1 MSGAVE
7 RARQRALR
15 LALVGTRNLSDR
27 LSDLTRLAGR
37 PPVYLGSAYSAFD
50 QWLAACREGRAP
62 RRNQRVGVLMLRN
75 RYWAEWAAYCSCRL
89 HLMGYDPVLI
99 YSGDEV
105 RRRFRQR
112 PLIDPDTRGF
122 FAKVRAQDLFPVV
135 DIDPFIDPTQRPGA
149 AERADLRLPAQ
160 MSVAYDAGKEFV
172 FDEPKIADA
181 TERIA
186 ATRRAARALAETYA
200 LDRAA
205 LPSGIIG
212 LTAGVYR
219 GFRDAGLPLCT
230 VEDWGLQPRHMVYNI
245 DLPVFSFDYA
255 AWFDALPA
263 LSPGQEALVRS
274 YIAFQDDPSGARTAA
289 WSDYRAYQPAAAHD
303 PLPADLEA
311 FLAQGRPAVL
321 LGTNVIGDSATLG
334 RELCFDSQ
342 LAWLESTLAWFAA
355 HPELALVVRVHP
367 GEAMGPCPMPLA
379 PWIEPRVAHL
389 PNAVG
394 KAPYHGLGIA
404 EEPDN
409 PADYLALVHRALR
422 GELTVSPTARERA
435 YRLDLRLHP
444 ADDGPRQP
452 QGQPVHL
459 RPPGP
464 GPGRRAGRALPHRRG
479 RAGPRRPRHLGRRP
493 RGLTPPAATRERRC
507 RRPGAGGRTSGRRSR
522 APGTPGESRGP
533 RRPGAARP

>member
-389 PNAVG
+389 PNVHVVGPKTPVNTYAIARRVRAGLLYVSNLGADLVARDLPAIAVG

-404 EEPDN
+404 EEPAN

-435 YRLDLRLHP
+435 YRLIYVFTRLMTVPGNPKVSQFTYARLDP
-444 ADDGPRQP
+444 ALDDELAELYRIVAGEQD
-452 QGQPVHL
+452 
-459 RPPGP
+459 
-464 GPGRRAGRALPHRRG
+464 RAGHV
-479 RAGPRRPRHLGRRP
+479 
-493 RGLTPPAATRERRC
+493 TWD
-507 RRPGAGGRTSGRRSR
+507 
-522 APGTPGESRGP
+522 
-533 RRPGAARP
+533 AARAD